1 MSVLT
6 FLVKIPLKLILIP
19 VWLLLA
25 VVGVIVSFIVSIY
38 NFGRAIAAFIL
49 ILLLIGV
56 LVCYQDW
63 IQAGILI
70 TLYLILFAL
79 LFVGMAVEVILEELR
94 RRTIGFI
101 LS

>member
-25 VVGVIVSFIVSIY
+25 VVGGNLSFILSIY
-38 NFGRAIAAFIL
+38 NFGRAVAAFIFL
-49 ILLLIGV
+49 LLLIGV
-56 LVCYQDW
+56 LFCYQDW

-70 TLYLILFAL
+70 TLYFILFFF
-79 LFVGMAVEVILEELR
+79 LFFCTAGGMI
-94 RRTIGFI
+94 IGKI
-101 LS
+101 P

>member
-79 LFVGMAVEVILEELR
+79 LFVGTAVEVILEELR

>member
-1 MSVLT
+1 MNVLI

-25 VVGVIVSFIVSIY
+25 VVGVIVSLIVSIY

-79 LFVGMAVEVILEELR
+79 LFVGTAAEVILEELR
-94 RRTIGFI
+94 RRVIGFI

>member
-1 MSVLT
+1 MSILI
-6 FLVKIPLKLILIP
+6 FLIKILLKLILIP

-25 VVGVIVSFIVSIY
+25 VAGVIVSLIVSIY

-70 TLYLILFAL
+70 TLYLILFVL
-79 LFVGMAVEVILEELR
+79 LFIGTEVEVILAEIRKRVMEY
-94 RRTIGFI
+94 I

>member
-1 MSVLT
+1 MRFLI
-6 FLVKIPLKLILIP
+6 FLVKLPLKLILIP

-25 VVGVIVSFIVSIY
+25 VAGLIVSLIVGIY
-38 NFGRAIAAFIL
+38 NFGRTIAAFIL

-63 IQAGILI
+63 IQAGILV

-79 LFVGMAVEVILEELR
+79 LFVGTAVEEIRSRVM
-94 RRTIGFI
+94 GFI

>member
-79 LFVGMAVEVILEELR
+79 LFVGTAVEVILEELR
-94 RRTIGFI
+94 RRIIGFI